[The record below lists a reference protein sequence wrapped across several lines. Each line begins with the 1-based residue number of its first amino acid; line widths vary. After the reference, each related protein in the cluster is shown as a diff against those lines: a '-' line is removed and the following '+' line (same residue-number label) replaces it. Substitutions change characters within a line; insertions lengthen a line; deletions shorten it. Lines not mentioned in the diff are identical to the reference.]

1 MSVYDSKNSN
11 LPPQDPLLLTLAEMS
26 AKLEGIGR
34 LEAKLEEVTTNFTG
48 ELDLIKTELANLK
61 EARNN
66 DGKELNKLQNS
77 IKGIGKDLYINEEA
91 QGKIQRKLERID
103 NTSNKNLERIDKL
116 ERNNAK
122 LSDSMKLL
130 EEREKR
136 RSLNIRPKVLGFLD
150 SDKRDAEK
158 REEGARKKES
168 FSKNLSYAQQ

>member
-1 MSVYDSKNSN
+1 MSEYDSENSN
-11 LPPQDPLLLTLAEMS
+11 LPPQDPLLQTLADMA

-77 IKGIGKDLYINEEA
+77 IKGIGKDLYRNEEA

-103 NTSNKNLERIDKL
+103 NTSNKNLERIDRL

-130 EEREKR
+130 EERKKR
-136 RSLNIRPKVLGFLD
+136 RSFSIRPKVLGFLD
-150 SDKRDAEK
+150 SDKRDT
-158 REEGARKKES
+158 
-168 FSKNLSYAQQ
+168 